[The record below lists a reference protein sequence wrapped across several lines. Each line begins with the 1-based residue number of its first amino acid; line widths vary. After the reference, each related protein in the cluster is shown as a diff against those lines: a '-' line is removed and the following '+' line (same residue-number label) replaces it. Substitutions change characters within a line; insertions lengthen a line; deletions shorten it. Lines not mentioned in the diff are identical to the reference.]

1 MNDIDEYLVIKNDTL
16 KNYLSNKIFQQCK
29 FININL
35 IQATDNNLLYYE
47 KKPLFERFKG
57 PYKNTNIFK
66 SFIRRNNKNFH
77 YNKYSLLSPS
87 RNISCNNLGKKFN
100 FNKSFLNGQFHD
112 FNYDKA
118 YIIHYKY
125 KSTEEFINKLRRDY
139 DKWFDYD
146 FLPMKI
152 EEYFK
157 ENEVS
162 LEKIE
167 YIESQLK
174 LNLTK
179 YKKNLLN
186 NINDINEKIS
196 DNSKIFHNKN
206 KKSRIKK
213 I

>member
-1 MNDIDEYLVIKNDTL
+1 M
-16 KNYLSNKIFQQCK
+16 S
-29 FININL
+29 
-35 IQATDNNLLYYE
+35 
-47 KKPLFERFKG
+47 
-57 PYKNTNIFK
+57 
-66 SFIRRNNKNFH
+66 
-77 YNKYSLLSPS
+77 
-87 RNISCNNLGKKFN
+87 
-100 FNKSFLNGQFHD
+100 
-112 FNYDKA
+112 
-118 YIIHYKY
+118 
-125 KSTEEFINKLRRDY
+125 RDY